1 MKKIAILILLTGCIQ
16 AQTDKIGDAYG
27 VAAMRTII
35 AREAV
40 RDHEPLLT
48 ELEAQISS
56 PAEQASY
63 DGIVS
68 VLQRSENER
77 VAIVAPVVAATRS
90 NSMTSELK
98 QQEESQL
105 ARWRASWTLCFEAL
119 KANLKHRDGVIP
131 KECNDHSNKE
141 IH

>member
-1 MKKIAILILLTGCIQ
+1 MKKIAILILLTGCVQ
-16 AQTDKIGDAYG
+16 AQSSKIGDAYG

-40 RDHEPLLT
+40 RDHAPLLV

-68 VLQRSENER
+68 VLQRSEDER
-77 VAIVAPVVAATRS
+77 KSIVAPAVAASKAHLPTE
-90 NSMTSELK
+90 ELEK
-98 QQEESQL
+98 QEDAQL
-105 ARWRASWTLCFEAL
+105 AKWRASWNVCFEAL
-119 KANLKHRDGVIP
+119 KTNLKRRDGAIP
-131 KECNDHSNKE
+131 KECNDHSNKD
-141 IH
+141 IR